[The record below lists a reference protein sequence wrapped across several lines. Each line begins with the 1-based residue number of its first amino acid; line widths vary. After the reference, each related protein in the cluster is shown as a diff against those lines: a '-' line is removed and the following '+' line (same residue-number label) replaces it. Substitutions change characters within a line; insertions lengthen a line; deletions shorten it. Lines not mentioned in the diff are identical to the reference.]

1 VAATSP
7 VIAAAT
13 APPTAHLSE
22 WSSTQHA
29 APQRYDAWA
38 GVLGEYFLPWSVRT
52 RMQPDF
58 RARVRQRRLGDA
70 RFLRCRCEPLA
81 GYRAAAELAR
91 TPGDFYNILYV
102 TSGAERLR
110 LDGSEVMLRAGE
122 FVLWD
127 SARRMDFEVLRPLD
141 KLTLM
146 VPEAALRAVLP
157 NAADYVGVAQDGR
170 GGLSALFAGH
180 LRNLAREVW
189 TLPEA
194 DAQGIVAPTLE
205 LFAQSCLH
213 RDGRRRPQ
221 ARALLLQQIRDYIH
235 VHLADPALSPARIA
249 AAHRISLRYLHAL
262 FAGQPQ
268 SVADF
273 VRGERLE
280 RCRQALRNPALA
292 HYSITAIAAHW
303 GFDDPGHFARLFRQ
317 RYDTAPRDYRA
328 ATLQPA

>member
-1 VAATSP
+1 MAATSP
-7 VIAAAT
+7 QTGAA
-13 APPTAHLSE
+13 LSE
-22 WSSTQHA
+22 WSSTQH
-29 APQRYDAWA
+29 PMQQRYDAWA
-38 GVLGEYFLPWSVRT
+38 GVLGEYFLPWSVQT
-52 RMQPDF
+52 RAQPDF
-58 RARVRQRRLGDA
+58 RARVRQRRIGDA
-70 RFLRCRCEPLA
+70 RFLRCRCEPLL
-81 GYRAAAELAR
+81 GYRAATELAR

-102 TSGAERLR
+102 ASGAERLR
-110 LDGSEVMLRAGE
+110 LDGREVSLRAGQ

-170 GGLSALFAGH
+170 SGLGALFAGH
-180 LRNLAREVW
+180 LRNLTREVW
-189 TLPEA
+189 TLPDSEA
-194 DAQGIVAPTLE
+194 CGIVAPTLE

-221 ARALLLQQIRDYIH
+221 GRELLRQQVCDFIRG
-235 VHLADPALSPARIA
+235 HLADPELTPARIA

-262 FAGQPQ
+262 FAEQPH

-280 RCRQALRNPALA
+280 RCRQALVNPALA
-292 HYSITAIAAHW
+292 HYSITEIAAHW

-317 RYDTAPRDYRA
+317 RYDASPRGYRA
-328 ATLQPA
+328 ASAAQSK